1 MMKISGF
8 IHSRVWNTNPMR
20 SAKSDFRERH
30 HLENKTA
37 ILLSGAKNGLFNVNV
52 VALPDNSKTKA
63 GPI

>member
-8 IHSRVWNTNPMR
+8 YQFEGAEYESEIM
-20 SAKSDFRERH
+20 ERH

-52 VALPDNSKTKA
+52 VALPDINSKTKA